1 MTDHRHPATPDGY
14 FGWPEGDDAV
24 QFLDPETGKQLTRK
38 EWDARMARKA
48 EARRA
53 AGGSSRSPTIVTP
66 PEDEMD

>member
-1 MTDHRHPATPDGY
+1 M
-14 FGWPEGDDAV
+14 

-38 EWDARMARKA
+38 EWDLRMARKA

-53 AGGSSRSPTIVTP
+53 AGGSSRSPTIIIP